1 MSEVSREAEEEQGR
15 SSKQDGPPTA
25 HLRGSAAIEAR
36 PEATRNPAGPP
47 PGRSRTEPG
56 QGLQRTASAIRTVV
70 PLLQKVLPLL
80 DGNVAS
86 AVANLLAPRLLSPP
100 VDLSPL
106 EISLTKLRGELTA
119 VRDKNAQHDGA
130 FKRIDDQLDTL
141 KDSLERTSLE
151 QKDVAEELRKV
162 RRSVLVLALFGV
174 ALLLVS
180 IGLNAVVFLF
190 VSGKL
195 H

>member
-36 PEATRNPAGPP
+36 PATRNAVGTP
-47 PGRSRTEPG
+47 PGRGKTEPG